1 MLKNKKALAMS
12 VLCAIASVGFVISVS
27 ASETT
32 MRGNLDEVI
41 VEGSRDLLPGGK
53 VHTNYHAGILGEQ
66 KVQDIPFTVVSMS
79 ENTISTYAS
88 SSQPLPSIL
97 SNNPSV
103 RSSAS
108 TFYDDISIRGQ
119 KLNGYQLYLNGIP
132 GLFAQSTTPV
142 NMLERVDVVAGPA
155 MTTNMATAS
164 ESAGGLVN
172 MISKRAG
179 EKPISKLTL
188 GFSGKGTFTQEIDVG
203 NRFGNNKEW
212 GIRVNALHQNGETAV
227 SDERKTT
234 SNIFVNI
241 DHRDDNSKTNLLI
254 GYVDESIK
262 DSLRWF
268 TFNKGLSYTPSAP
281 DIHKN
286 YGFKAMR
293 WEADKWLTTLNHEQK
308 INDNWSAFVN
318 AGYGR
323 YDIYN
328 SSNSDWRYTIF
339 EDGSFSDSMVRNPF
353 KYDKKSAQIGVK
365 GKVNTGD
372 VEHNLVL
379 AADKYWQKY
388 FGSTAW
394 KFGTVTGTLK
404 DGILT
409 QPDFVPAYPYP
420 DPYLKTKTNYTS
432 YKFVDTMKVG
442 KFDVMAGVIKQKVTN
457 TSIGGQ
463 SVKTDGISPLYGIV
477 YKPTDEI
484 SVYAS
489 HSESFNKGSVIT
501 GGNYVNQNSILDPT
515 KTKQN
520 EIGVRF
526 NNDNILANIAVFDT
540 KKANNMDV
548 FAYKEAGVDKFYKTN
563 DGEAEYKGFDISVYG
578 KIAKKWNA
586 MGGLMYVN
594 AKTNKS
600 TGGTLDGLR
609 INGVPRWSGVA
620 SLEYQPDNAWSILMR
635 GVYSGSFT
643 IKNEEYKLPSY
654 LTCDFGASY
663 KTKWN
668 SVPVTLNAMVYN
680 VFDKAYWESLPGG
693 DNLIL
698 SNPRTF
704 MLSATFDL

>member
-1 MLKNKKALAMS
+1 
-12 VLCAIASVGFVISVS
+12 
-27 ASETT
+27 
-32 MRGNLDEVI
+32 
-41 VEGSRDLLPGGK
+41 
-53 VHTNYHAGILGEQ
+53 
-66 KVQDIPFTVVSMS
+66 
-79 ENTISTYAS
+79 
-88 SSQPLPSIL
+88 
-97 SNNPSV
+97 
-103 RSSAS
+103 
-108 TFYDDISIRGQ
+108 
-119 KLNGYQLYLNGIP
+119 
-132 GLFAQSTTPV
+132 
-142 NMLERVDVVAGPA
+142 
-155 MTTNMATAS
+155 
-164 ESAGGLVN
+164 
-172 MISKRAG
+172 
-179 EKPISKLTL
+179 
-188 GFSGKGTFTQEIDVG
+188 
-203 NRFGNNKEW
+203 
-212 GIRVNALHQNGETAV
+212 
-227 SDERKTT
+227 
-234 SNIFVNI
+234 
-241 DHRDDNSKTNLLI
+241 
-254 GYVDESIK
+254 
-262 DSLRWF
+262 
-268 TFNKGLSYTPSAP
+268 
-281 DIHKN
+281 
-286 YGFKAMR
+286 
-293 WEADKWLTTLNHEQK
+293 
-308 INDNWSAFVN
+308 
-318 AGYGR
+318 
-323 YDIYN
+323 
-328 SSNSDWRYTIF
+328 
-339 EDGSFSDSMVRNPF
+339 
-353 KYDKKSAQIGVK
+353 
-365 GKVNTGD
+365 
-372 VEHNLVL
+372 
-379 AADKYWQKY
+379 
-388 FGSTAW
+388 
-394 KFGTVTGTLK
+394 
-404 DGILT
+404 
-409 QPDFVPAYPYP
+409 
-420 DPYLKTKTNYTS
+420 
-432 YKFVDTMKVG
+432 MKVG

-463 SVKTDGISPLYGIV
+463 SVKTDGISPLYGVV

-501 GGNYVNQNSILDPT
+501 GSKYVNQNSILDPT

-526 NNDNILANIAVFDT
+526 NNDNILANIAVFDV

-663 KTKWN
+663 KTQWN

-704 MLSATFDL
+704 MVSATFDL

>member
-1 MLKNKKALAMS
+1 MLKSKKALAMS
-12 VLCAIASVGFVISVS
+12 VLCAVASVGFVVSVS
-27 ASETT
+27 AAETT
-32 MRGNLDEVI
+32 MKGNLDEVI

-53 VHTNYHAGILGEQ
+53 VHTNYQAGILGEQ

-268 TFNKGLSYTPSAP
+268 TFDKGLSYTPSAP

-308 INDNWSAFVN
+308 ISDNWSAFVN

-328 SSNSDWRYTIF
+328 ASNSDWRYTIF

-379 AADKYWQKY
+379 AADKYWQKH
-388 FGSTAW
+388 FGSTSW

-409 QPDFVPAYPYP
+409 QPDFVPDYPYP
-420 DPYLKTKTNYTS
+420 SPYLKTKTNYTS

-442 KFDVMAGVIKQKVTN
+442 KFDIMAGVIKQKVTN
-457 TSIGGQ
+457 TSIGGK

-501 GGNYVNQNSILDPT
+501 GSKYVNQNSILDPT

-526 NNDNILANIAVFDT
+526 NNDSILANIAVFDV

-548 FAYKEAGVDKFYKTN
+548 FAYKEAGVDKYYKTN

-578 KIAKKWNA
+578 KIAEKWNA

-600 TGGTLDGLR
+600 TGATLDGLR

-620 SLEYQPDNAWSILMR
+620 ALEYQPDNAWSILMR

-663 KTKWN
+663 KTQWN
-668 SVPVTLNAMVYN
+668 SVPVTFNAMVYN